1 EQVSLLNQALSR
13 FAPSLPQSMV
23 VAQ

>member
-13 FAPSLPQSMV
+13 YAPSLPQSMV
-23 VAQ
+23 AAQ

>member
-1 EQVSLLNQALSR
+1 EQVSLLNQALSV

-23 VAQ
+23 SA